1 VPPLVTDLLARGWLR
16 PPLDGELL
24 ARARADV
31 VRARETLRKTNG
43 RVATLEAQLAAR
55 DTRPS

>member
-1 VPPLVTDLLARGWLR
+1 MRLLDDLIALVALALAYLTVRALLL
-16 PPLDGELL
+16 
-24 ARARADV
+24 DV

-55 DTRPS
+55 DVPPR